1 MAYSNNDR
9 QMASLAMQMMAKVQL
24 SGQEVGAFVAVN
36 NWLQAIMATTMQPTV
51 EHAPSDATHIPKAT
65 ETFS

>member
-1 MAYSNNDR
+1 MTYSNNDR

-36 NWLQAIMATTMQPTV
+36 NWLQAIMATPMQPTQ
-51 EHAPSDATHIPKAT
+51 EPAPSDATHIPAPTKT
-65 ETFS
+65 VS